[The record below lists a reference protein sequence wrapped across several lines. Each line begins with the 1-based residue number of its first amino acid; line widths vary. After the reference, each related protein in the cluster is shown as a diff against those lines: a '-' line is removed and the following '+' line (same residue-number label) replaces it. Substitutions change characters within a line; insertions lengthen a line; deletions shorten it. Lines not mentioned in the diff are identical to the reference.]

1 MRRGAHG
8 HNMVSG
14 VHNIVSGQYASNP
27 LITYICID
35 RRLELVC
42 LLVVVLTSVGHDPVK
57 YGLLLLKLFL
67 FVIL

>member
-42 LLVVVLTSVGHDPVK
+42 LLVVVLTGVGHDPVK
-57 YGLLLLKLFL
+57 D
-67 FVIL
+67 